1 MHEDL
6 DASYLGMDTNRI
18 FFNMAQI
25 RPTLPKYLTTF
36 QSEGRIAFTRDEAVE
51 ALKITPAAFLKA
63 AARLQKQ
70 RVLFNLRQGFYV
82 VVPPQFLSW
91 EAPPPAW
98 YIDALM
104 RHEGRPYYVGL
115 LKAAEL
121 HGATHHA
128 VMEFQVVTDRQ
139 LPRIRAGRSWIT
151 FHFRKDLKSVHDG
164 VVERKTDTG
173 TMKVSSPELTAL
185 DLLRYIHV
193 AGGVDAVATVLADLG
208 GKLDGGKLAAMAVH
222 FDRACAQRLGYL
234 LDRLGHGERA
244 QALHKHV
251 SKTEPVQ
258 WVALEPPNRGERG
271 PTPKPLE
278 RNVRWRLSVQ
288 RHPEVDE

>member
-1 MHEDL
+1 
-6 DASYLGMDTNRI
+6 MDKNVLFSNTMKTAR
-18 FFNMAQI
+18 Q
-25 RPTLPKYLTTF
+25 TLPKYLTAL
-36 QSEGRIAFTRDEAVE
+36 QSEGQISFTRDEAIK
-51 ALKITPAAFLKA
+51 ALKITPPTFLKA

-70 RVLFNLRQGFYV
+70 HMLFNPRQGFYV
-82 VVPPQFLSW
+82 VVPPQFLNW

-104 RHEGRPYYVGL
+104 RHERRPYYVGL

-128 VMEFQVVTDRQ
+128 VMEFQIITDKQ

-151 FHFRKDLKSVHDG
+151 FRFRKDLKEVRDG
-164 VVERKTDTG
+164 VIERKTDTG

-193 AGGVDAVATVLADLG
+193 AGGVDTVATVLADLG
-208 GKLDGGKLAAMAVH
+208 GKIDGAKLAAMAAH
-222 FDRACAQRLGYL
+222 FDRACGQRLGYL
-234 LDRLGHGERA
+234 LDRLGHSARV
-244 QALHKHV
+244 QALHDYL
-251 SKTEPVQ
+251 STTEPLP
-258 WVALEPPNRGERG
+258 WVALEPPKRGKSVSTA
-271 PTPKPLE
+271 PPVE
-278 RNVRWRLSVQ
+278 RNERWRVAVQ

>member
-1 MHEDL
+1 
-6 DASYLGMDTNRI
+6 MDKNEL
-18 FFNMAQI
+18 FFNMAQTT
-25 RPTLPKYLTTF
+25 RTTLPKYLTAL
-36 QSEGRIAFTRDEAVE
+36 QSEGRIAFTRDEAIGE
-51 ALKITPAAFLKA
+51 LKITPAAFLKA

-70 RVLFNLRQGFYV
+70 RMLFNPRQGFYV

-151 FHFRKDLKSVHDG
+151 FHFRKDLKSVCDG

-173 TMKVSSPELTAL
+173 TIKVSSPELTAL

-208 GKLDGGKLAAMAVH
+208 GKLDGGKLAAMAMH
-222 FDRACAQRLGYL
+222 FDRACVQRLGYL
-234 LDRLGHGERA
+234 LDRLGHAERA
-244 QALHKHV
+244 QALHNHF
-251 SKTEPVQ
+251 SATDTAP
-258 WVALEPPNRGERG
+258 WVALEPPKRGEG
-271 PTPKPLE
+271 ASTAKPVE
-278 RNVRWRLSVQ
+278 RNERWRVSVQ

>member
-1 MHEDL
+1 
-6 DASYLGMDTNRI
+6 
-18 FFNMAQI
+18 MAQMT
-25 RPTLPKYLTTF
+25 RTTLPKYLTAL
-36 QSEGRIAFTRDEAVE
+36 QSEGRIAFTRDEAIG

-70 RVLFNLRQGFYV
+70 RMLFNPRQGFYV
-82 VVPPQFLSW
+82 AVPAQFLSW

-104 RHEGRPYYVGL
+104 GHEGRPYYVGL

-151 FHFRKDLKSVHDG
+151 FHFRKDMKAVRDG
-164 VVERKTDTG
+164 VAERKTDTG

-185 DLLRYIHV
+185 DLLRYIHA

-208 GKLDGGKLAAMAVH
+208 EKIEGVKLAAMAAH
-222 FDRACAQRLGYL
+222 FDRACSQRLGYL

-244 QALHKHV
+244 QALHDRL
-251 SKTEPVQ
+251 STAEPVQ
-258 WVALEPPNRGERG
+258 WVALEPPKRGEG
-271 PTPKPLE
+271 GSTPKPVE
-278 RNVRWRLSVQ
+278 RNERWRVSVQ